1 MKEIRDIVVNFG
13 KWQSQ
18 EKKCALATV
27 ISVEGSAYRRP
38 GARMLISEDGM
49 LSGAISGGCLEG
61 DAMKKAL
68 LVINSQQ
75 PSLVTYDT
83 MDEDDAIIG
92 VGLGC
97 NGIIK
102 ILIEP
107 INHSD
112 PANPIQILQN
122 ISQTRL
128 ATVVV
133 TLFSNSEKSQT
144 TSGTK
149 LSIDESG
156 KIFTHDISDHL
167 LQIIKKNCHK
177 VLENKRSIWL
187 DVEGNDQKKTIFLEF
202 VPPAIQLIIAGAGN
216 DVQPVTDMASIMGWD
231 ALVLDGR
238 SNYAKKER
246 FPSACQVMVAKPDQ
260 ILKQI
265 IADDYTYF
273 VLMTHNYNY
282 DKALIKELC
291 NINPKYIGM
300 LGPRKKLERM
310 LREFIDEGCPITD
323 SQIHAL
329 YSPVGIDLG
338 AETSEEIALSV
349 IAEIKAVHENKKGTH
364 LRSKPT
370 PIHA

>member
-1 MKEIRDIVVNFG
+1 MKEIRDIVANYD

-18 EKKCALATV
+18 GKKCALATV

-49 LSGAISGGCLEG
+49 LTGAISGGCLEG

-75 PSLVTYDT
+75 PALVTYDT

-107 INHSD
+107 INYSD
-112 PANPIQILQN
+112 SANPIQILQN
-122 ISQTRL
+122 ISQARL
-128 ATVVV
+128 AAVVA
-133 TLFSNSEKSQT
+133 TFFTNREKSQT
-144 TSGTK
+144 SSGTK
-149 LSIDESG
+149 FSIDESY
-156 KIFTHDISDHL
+156 KIIGRDISDDL
-167 LQIIKKNCHK
+167 LNIVKNNCQK
-177 VLENKRSIWL
+177 VFENKRSFWL
-187 DVEGNDQKKTIFLEF
+187 NVEDNDQKKILFLEF
-202 VPPAIQLIIAGAGN
+202 IPPAIQLIIAGAGN
-216 DVQPVTDMASIMGWD
+216 DVRPVSDMAYIMGWD
-231 ALVLDGR
+231 AVVIDGR

-260 ILKQI
+260 IIKQI

-282 DKALIKELC
+282 DKAFIKELC

-300 LGPRKKLERM
+300 LGPKKKLERM
-310 LREFIDEGCPITD
+310 LQEFMDEGCPLTE

-329 YSPVGIDLG
+329 YSPVGIDIG
-338 AETSEEIALSV
+338 AETPEEIALSIISEV
-349 IAEIKAVHENKKGTH
+349 KAIQENKKGNH
-364 LRSKPT
+364 LRLKPT

>member
-1 MKEIRDIVVNFG
+1 MKEIRDIVANYD

-18 EKKCALATV
+18 GKKCALATV

-38 GARMLISEDGM
+38 GARMLISEDG
-49 LSGAISGGCLEG
+49 LLTGAISGGCLEG

-75 PSLVTYDT
+75 PALVTYDT

-107 INHSD
+107 IIESL
-112 PANPIQILQN
+112 NPNPLQILQHINKKRRKN
-122 ISQTRL
+122 IN
-128 ATVVV
+128 ATFY
-133 TLFSNSEKSQT
+133 TKNEKSQN
-144 TSGTK
+144 TSETK
-149 LSIDESG
+149 LYIDESG
-156 KIFTHDISDHL
+156 RLPSNVVTQDCENTIYKHY
-167 LQIIKKNCHK
+167 KK
-177 VLENKRSIWL
+177 VLENSQSVWVDFEENNI
-187 DVEGNDQKKTIFLEF
+187 KKCVFLEF
-202 VPPAIQLIIAGAGN
+202 VPPVIQLVIAGAGN
-216 DVQPVTDMASIMGWD
+216 DVKPVTEMASILGWD
-231 ALVLDGR
+231 AVVIDGR
-238 SNYAKKER
+238 VNYAKKER
-246 FPSACQVMVAKPDQ
+246 FPSACNVMVAKPDQ
-260 ILKQI
+260 IIKQI

-282 DKALIKELC
+282 DKAFIKELC

-300 LGPRKKLERM
+300 LGPKKKLERM
-310 LREFIDEGCPITD
+310 LQEFMDEGCPLTD

-329 YSPVGIDLG
+329 YSPVGIDIG
-338 AETSEEIALSV
+338 AETPEEIALSIISEV
-349 IAEIKAVHENKKGTH
+349 KAIHENKKGNH
-364 LRSKPT
+364 LRLKPT